1 MAENKFI
8 RFYNFLAKM
17 GLVLRDDPRKVID
30 LTGREWGEPA
40 DGLALSIRELK
51 REDPGQV
58 AGISVVMKNQGTA
71 PITLN
76 VPPWIFFY
84 KIEGLELTPYGRQ
97 LMNPDQKRQLTEVT
111 LGPGD
116 AIETDLPIAKIYNLQ
131 EKISV
136 SCQLPDGTILRSNEI
151 TISCAQQLSPESA
164 ASPTPASPDRP
175 AAPRSA
181 APAPNPP

>member
-17 GLVLRDDPRKVID
+17 GLVLRDDAPKVID
-30 LTGREWGEPA
+30 MTGREWGEPVG
-40 DGLALSIRELK
+40 GLVLSIRELK
-51 REDPGQV
+51 REDPKQL

-76 VPPWIFFY
+76 VPPWIFYY

-97 LMNPDQKRQLTEVT
+97 LMAGDQKRQLVDVT
-111 LGPGD
+111 LRSGD

-131 EKISV
+131 EKIRV
-136 SCQLPDGTILRSNEI
+136 SCQLPDGTVLRSNEI
-151 TISCAQQLSPESA
+151 TIPI
-164 ASPTPASPDRP
+164 
-175 AAPRSA
+175 
-181 APAPNPP
+181 